1 MKFVAGMLPRFMIL
15 TAAALM
21 LLASDAAQAREYP
34 WCAYYGGADN
44 DATNCGF
51 ETREQCR
58 AAISGVGGFCQTNPR
73 NVAPA
78 PRPQGRS
85 SGRNRN

>member
-1 MKFVAGMLPRFMIL
+1 MSGKLVIKLVIL
-15 TAAALM
+15 AAATN
-21 LLASDAAQAREYP
+21 LATLADAAAQAREYP

-73 NVAPA
+73 YVPPA
-78 PRPQGRS
+78 ARRGGRK
-85 SGRNRN
+85 SGGNRN